1 MRPALQRL
9 VASPSSRELLRFLV
23 GNEGAAGYYAPA
35 NLESRRGGKKDLCL
49 RGYSGLA
56 IAARESDGIEYQD
69 EESAGKGAVFDTY
82 QERLH
87 PRLAVR
93 TGEVLKSHKGP
104 DLTSAAPTRQLRPAP
119 KEEEDYPA
127 DTAVSPSRG
136 EGTKQMTPN
145 GRIHWQE
152 AMFSHER
159 LDFESD
165 IAVMQNGGRER
176 LLDTMYK
183 DDMALWT
190 MLLEYRKR
198 VYGKEGVLTFW
209 HAAQERGIRLP
220 MKGFLADKLW
230 HTFLALGLEN
240 PDVLEG
246 IYQYSKKNGLHSSL
260 YPWIVGNFLET
271 HQGDAALKWHN
282 RLSTFQKPNQFTF
295 AKMCRRVIIKE
306 GDLGTM
312 KQIYNMLP
320 HRNLYHKII
329 PLLCKSQKY
338 KMAIHLHSFFCK
350 HGDFPVS
357 AKCAEPLVQYL
368 ATYDPPSARKITQDL
383 VKGGVSFAST
393 LSQKLEESF
402 KISRELMNVIH
413 GETLHIPV
421 KKYNDEL
428 GARWFATT
436 WVSLDV
442 AINAVH
448 ALGVQEIGPLSL
460 QAIALRDPDPKA
472 IVARIEQLK
481 ELGISIGTSLFSRAV
496 KTFARHASHGKLDLL
511 DGLLNSDQHPDE
523 LENFRLQE
531 ALLESY
537 AQEGDWT
544 QYRRTLEIRLL
555 ASSSPEIDRRNI
567 ELRMIASSSDT
578 SAALRGLEDM
588 LLDGIP
594 VKGQTISLL
603 LKHTLP
609 PRRPGH
615 RPMALGDHDGGNG
628 KTGLMQSIAMLKAIM
643 RSGSYVH
650 PNLWH
655 EIIRRLG
662 MLGHMRTLESL
673 CIWLTMHYGPQN
685 HNLTESWLR
694 RYRVPAELPTSY
706 GLHPICMLFPAS
718 LQQGIVEWGFI
729 ASHSQPAH
737 RTHSSRLLAT
747 PTSLEETSL
756 AMTSGISI
764 LKKLNSLG
772 VHIER
777 RSVRKAIFNR
787 LVMYYGPG
795 YSNRRYNEH
804 RKQTIVSLEEA
815 AKQID
820 EALGGEYFTAVELEK
835 IVHQLA
841 AVRWRRRER
850 ASMRKVVLTSRD
862 PRSRLLLGPDRT
874 SLPLLNKDQAER
886 DV

>member
-23 GNEGAAGYYAPA
+23 GNEGAAKCYAPA
-35 NLESRRGGKKDLCL
+35 NAESRRGKRRDICL
-49 RGYSGLA
+49 RQYSGLA
-56 IAARESDGIEYQD
+56 IAARENDGIRFQD
-69 EESAGKGAVFDTY
+69 EEPIGKGTASSIYEGKLPPQV
-82 QERLH
+82 
-87 PRLAVR
+87 AVR
-93 TGEVLKSHKGP
+93 KRGVVERQNGP
-104 DLTSAAPTRQLRPAP
+104 NFTSATSTRKMGLGSRQEVSSADLVLRLNA
-119 KEEEDYPA
+119 EEESK
-127 DTAVSPSRG
+127 AV
-136 EGTKQMTPN
+136 TPN
-145 GRIHWQE
+145 GRVQWKE
-152 AMFSHER
+152 AMFSHEQ

-165 IAVMQNGGRER
+165 LAVVRDPGQQR
-176 LLDTMYK
+176 LLDTTYK
-183 DDMALWT
+183 TDMGLWA

-198 VYGKEGVLTFW
+198 VYGAEGVLEFW
-209 HAAQERGIRLP
+209 HGIQERGIQLP
-220 MKGFLADKLW
+220 MKGYLADKLW
-230 HTFLALGLEN
+230 HTFLILGLEN
-240 PDVLEG
+240 PHVLEEV
-246 IYQYSKKNGLHSSL
+246 YQYSKNNSLHPSV
-260 YPWIVGNFLET
+260 YPWVVGNMLEK
-271 HQGDAALKWHN
+271 HQGEVALKWHN
-282 RLSTFQKPNQFTF
+282 RLIALQQPNQFTF
-295 AKMCRRVIIKE
+295 ARMCRRVIIKD
-306 GDLGTM
+306 GDLGTL

-329 PLLCKSQKY
+329 PLLCKSEKY
-338 KMAIHLHSFFCK
+338 KMAIQWHAFFCK
-350 HGDFPVS
+350 SGDFPAS
-357 AKCAEPLVQYL
+357 AQCAEPLVQYL
-368 ATYDPPSARKITQDL
+368 ATYDPPAARKVTQDL

-393 LSQKLEESF
+393 LSQKLEDNI

-413 GETLHIPV
+413 GETFHIPV

-436 WVSLDV
+436 WVSLDM

-481 ELGISIGTSLFSRAV
+481 ELGISIGTSLYSRAV

-523 LENFRLQE
+523 LENFKLQE

-578 SAALRGLEDM
+578 SATLRGLEDM

-615 RPMALGDHDGGNG
+615 RPMALKHQDCEEGNA
-628 KTGLMQSIAMLKAIM
+628 GLAQSIAMLKAIM
-643 RSGSYVH
+643 RSGSYVQ

-662 MLGHMRTLESL
+662 MLGHMRTLKSL
-673 CIWLTMHYGPQN
+673 CFWLATHYGPQN
-685 HNLTESWLR
+685 HTLSELWLR
-694 RYRVPAELPTSY
+694 RYRVPLDLPTSH
-706 GLHPICMLFPAS
+706 GLHPVSILFPPS
-718 LQQGIVEWGFI
+718 LQQAIVEWGFI
-729 ASHSQPAH
+729 ASRSQPSH
-737 RTHSSRLLAT
+737 RTLSSPLLT
-747 PTSLEETSL
+747 TSSSVDETS
-756 AMTSGISI
+756 SGMASGVYI

-787 LVMYYGPG
+787 LIMYYGPG
-795 YSNRRYNEH
+795 YSKRRYNEH
-804 RKQTIVSLEEA
+804 RKHGIVSIEDA

-820 EALGGEYFTAVELEK
+820 QALGGEYFTGVELEK
-835 IVHQLA
+835 VVHQLA

-850 ASMRKVVLTSRD
+850 TGMRKVLLTSRD
-862 PRSRLLLGPDRT
+862 PRSRLLLGPDRE
-874 SLPLLNKDQAER
+874 SLPVLKKKGDER

>member
-23 GNEGAAGYYAPA
+23 GNEGAAKCYAPA
-35 NLESRRGGKKDLCL
+35 NTESRRVKRRDICL
-49 RGYSGLA
+49 RKYSGLA
-56 IAARESDGIEYQD
+56 IAARENDGIRFQD
-69 EESAGKGAVFDTY
+69 EEPIGKGAASSIYEGQLPHQVAARKRGNVEKQDGRKFTSTTSTRKLGLGSR
-82 QERLH
+82 QEESSADVPLRLN
-87 PRLAVR
+87 A
-93 TGEVLKSHKGP
+93 
-104 DLTSAAPTRQLRPAP
+104 
-119 KEEEDYPA
+119 EEEKA
-127 DTAVSPSRG
+127 L
-136 EGTKQMTPN
+136 TPN
-145 GRIHWQE
+145 GRVQWEE

-159 LDFESD
+159 LEFESD
-165 IAVMQNGGRER
+165 LSTVPNGGQER
-176 LLDTMYK
+176 LLDTTYK
-183 DDMALWT
+183 DDVGLLA
-190 MLLEYRKR
+190 MLLGYRQR
-198 VYGKEGVLTFW
+198 IHGMEGVAIFW
-209 HAAQERGIRLP
+209 HAIQRRGIRLP

-230 HTFLALGLEN
+230 HTFLALGLETPN
-240 PDVLEG
+240 ILEE
-246 IYQYSKKNGLHSSL
+246 IYQYSEANGLHSDV
-260 YPWIVGNFLET
+260 YPWIVGNFLEN
-271 HQGDAALKWHN
+271 HRGSSALDWHN
-282 RLSTFQKPNQFTF
+282 RLSTLQKPNQFTF

-306 GDLGTM
+306 GDLGTL

-329 PLLCKSQKY
+329 PLLCKLEKY
-338 KMAIHLHSFFCK
+338 KIAIQWHTFFCK
-350 HGDFPVS
+350 SGDFPAS
-357 AKCAEPLVQYL
+357 ATCAEPLVRYL
-368 ATYDPPSARKITQDL
+368 ATYDPPSARKVTQDL

-393 LSQKLEESF
+393 LSQKLEDNI

-413 GETLHIPV
+413 GETFHIPV

-436 WVSLDV
+436 WVSLDM

-448 ALGVQEIGPLSL
+448 ALGIQEIGPLSL
-460 QAIALRDPDPKA
+460 QAIALRDPDPRA

-481 ELGISIGTSLFSRAV
+481 ELGISIGASLYSRAV
-496 KTFARHASHGKLDLL
+496 KTFARHASHGKHDLL

-523 LENFRLQE
+523 LENFKLQE

-567 ELRMIASSSDT
+567 ELRMIAASRDA

-588 LLDGIP
+588 LLDGVP
-594 VKGQTISLL
+594 VKSQTISLL
-603 LKHTLP
+603 LKHTLRS
-609 PRRPGH
+609 RRPGH
-615 RPMALGDHDGGNG
+615 RPMAVGDDDGANGNG
-628 KTGLMQSIAMLKAIM
+628 GLAQSIAMLKAIM
-643 RSGSYVH
+643 RSGSYVQ

-662 MLGHMRTLESL
+662 MLGHMRTLRSL
-673 CIWLTMHYGPQN
+673 CVWLATHYGPQKRTM
-685 HNLTESWLR
+685 TENWLR
-694 RYRVPAELPTSY
+694 RYRVPLDLPTSH
-706 GLHPICMLFPAS
+706 GLHPVSMLFPAS
-718 LQQGIVEWGFI
+718 LQQAIVEWGFI
-729 ASHSQPAH
+729 ASRTHPPH
-737 RTHSSRLLAT
+737 RTRSSHSLAT
-747 PTSLEETSL
+747 TSSFHETSSSS
-756 AMTSGISI
+756 MTSGIYI

-804 RKQTIVSLEEA
+804 RKLAIVSLVDA

-820 EALGGEYFTAVELEK
+820 QALGGEYFTGVELERV
-835 IVHQLA
+835 VHQLA

-850 ASMRKVVLTSRD
+850 KGMRKVVMTSRD
-862 PRSRLLLGPDRT
+862 PRSRLLLGPDQD
-874 SLPLLNKDQAER
+874 SSPVLKKKGDER

>member
-23 GNEGAAGYYAPA
+23 GNEGAANCFAPA
-35 NLESRRGGKKDLCL
+35 NSNLRTGKRRDLCL
-49 RGYSGLA
+49 RQYSGLA
-56 IAARESDGIEYQD
+56 VAARECDGIEFDD
-69 EESAGKGAVFDTY
+69 EAPGNPSA
-82 QERLH
+82 
-87 PRLAVR
+87 
-93 TGEVLKSHKGP
+93 VLRRQRSPGYI
-104 DLTSAAPTRQLRPAP
+104 SAAPTRQLETGP
-119 KEEEDYPA
+119 KQEESYSSDAALGP
-127 DTAVSPSRG
+127 SPG
-136 EGTKQMTPN
+136 EGTTQMTPN
-145 GRIHWQE
+145 GRIQWEE

-159 LDFESD
+159 LDFESN
-165 IAVMQNGGRER
+165 IAAVSNRGQER
-176 LLDTMYK
+176 LLDTSYK
-183 DDMALWT
+183 HDIALWV
-190 MLLEYRKR
+190 MLLEFRKR
-198 VYGKEGVLTFW
+198 IYGMEGALTFW
-209 HAAQERGIRLP
+209 HAAQERGVQLP

-230 HTFLALGLEN
+230 HTFLALGLED
-240 PDVLEG
+240 PGVLEG
-246 IYQYSKKNGLHSSL
+246 IYQYSKKHGLHSSV

-271 HQGDAALKWHN
+271 HQGEAALRWHN
-282 RLSTFQKPNQFTF
+282 RLSTLQQPNQFAF

-320 HRNLYHKII
+320 HRNLYHKVI

-338 KMAIHLHSFFCK
+338 KMAIQWHSFFCK
-350 HGDFPVS
+350 HADFPAS
-357 AKCAEPLVQYL
+357 AKSAEPLVQYL

-393 LSQKLEESF
+393 LSQKLEDNI

-413 GETLHIPV
+413 GETLRIPV

-448 ALGVQEIGPLSL
+448 ALGIQEIGPLSL

-472 IVARIEQLK
+472 IVSRIEQLK

-511 DGLLNSDQHPDE
+511 DGLLSSDQHPDE
-523 LENFRLQE
+523 LENFKLQE

-567 ELRMIASSSDT
+567 ELRMIASRGDA

-588 LLDGIP
+588 LIDGIP

-615 RPMALGDHDGGNG
+615 RPMGMENHDRGNG
-628 KTGLMQSIAMLKAIM
+628 QTGLMQSIAMLKAIM

-662 MLGHMRTLESL
+662 MLGHIKILKRL
-673 CIWLTMHYGPQN
+673 CTWLATHYGPQN
-685 HNLTESWLR
+685 QTLTETWLR
-694 RYRVPAELPTSY
+694 RYRVPAELPTSH
-706 GLHPICMLFPAS
+706 GLHPARMLFPAS
-718 LQQGIVEWGFI
+718 LQQAIVEWGFI
-729 ASHSQPAH
+729 ASHSQPSH
-737 RTHSSRLLAT
+737 HTRSSHLLAT
-747 PTSLEETSL
+747 SSSWEETSS
-756 AMTSGISI
+756 AMTAGIYI

-787 LVMYYGPG
+787 LIMYYGPG

-804 RKQTIVSLEEA
+804 RKRTMISLEDA

-835 IVHQLA
+835 IIHQLA
-841 AVRWRRRER
+841 TLRWRKREKASIRRD
-850 ASMRKVVLTSRD
+850 VLTSRN
-862 PRSRLLLGPDRT
+862 PRSRSLLGPDQP
-874 SLPLLNKDQAER
+874 SLSRLRNDKGER
-886 DV
+886 DA